1 MEESKIF
8 DLLNNCLQKWREELE
23 AKDEYDFGKIMHD
36 DENAIKATLTG
47 KQKELLKFYEVSIHN
62 YLDYVYCEINRK
74 ILHFGIQ
81 AGMQLQQA
89 FNEQND

>member
-8 DLLNNCLQKWREELE
+8 DLLNNCLQKWREEFE

-36 DENAIKATLTG
+36 NESAVTATLTE
-47 KQKELLKFYEVSIHN
+47 KQKELLKFYEVSKHN
-62 YLDYVYCEINRK
+62 YLDYVYYEINK
-74 ILHFGIQ
+74 KVLHFGIQ

-89 FNEQND
+89 FNEQSE